1 MWLLKWPSGRAD
13 DAFIDL
19 HRSDGLSPSG
29 DDAIKFHVIF
39 ERACACGV
47 IIIGR
52 SKPHQNAV
60 LSMESHPSHHAMKYL
75 PRFW

>member
-19 HRSDGLSPSG
+19 HRSDRLSPSG

-52 SKPHQNAV
+52 SKPHQNAGGLIDLAGNGHEAV
-60 LSMESHPSHHAMKYL
+60 DT
-75 PRFW
+75 